1 MSEPKPQSKVSQ
13 FAERLL
19 VGVIETGARAV
30 AKAAESIAADAKK
43 ALRNEALKA
52 ELIENGIEAWRKAHI
67 GEIDDLPGS
76 LRDES
81 NGGTPQ

>member
-1 MSEPKPQSKVSQ
+1 MSQKEQSAVSK

-19 VGVIETGARAV
+19 VGIVETGARAV
-30 AKAAESIAADAKK
+30 SKAAESVVADAKK

-76 LRDES
+76 LRDE
-81 NGGTPQ
+81 GGRGTPQ